1 MTGKVRSMT
10 TLIITL
16 PLALTDS
23 STEFDYVLT
32 PDGLTLAGHGRAN
45 AALLPAAS
53 QSGDEVVAVV
63 PARALS
69 WHHLALPKGTVRKY
83 AGHPQRLRAI
93 LSGLLEEHLL
103 DEPDQLHFALAPN
116 TRTDGLT
123 WAAVCDRAWLHTAL
137 QTLEAAQRPVSR
149 IVPEFEP
156 DLAQPPQPTLHA
168 IEGVTSAQWVAPH
181 AQGVSVLPLSANAL
195 TALAWPLD
203 APVMAEHRLAAL
215 AEQLIKRPVSL
226 QTPAQRWL
234 QAAQSP
240 WNLAQLELSSTGST
254 RTLKRLSQNWRSLLS
269 APQWRAARWSL
280 GLLLAVHLVGLNAWA
295 WKEQA
300 VLNDKRIAIRA
311 ALTDTFPN
319 VKVVLDAPIQMER
332 AVTAL
337 QQASG
342 TASGRD
348 LETLLGHASALLP
361 NNQVLTMIDFA
372 NGEARLK
379 GVKLSAE
386 EAATLTNRLQAQGYA
401 ARLDMDT
408 LVIRQEI
415 AR

>member
-1 MTGKVRSMT
+1 MTS
-10 TLIITL
+10 LIVAL
-16 PLALTDS
+16 PLTPLNSA
-23 STEFDYVLT
+23 TEFDYALT
-32 PDGLTLAGHGRAN
+32 PDGLALAGHGRAS
-45 AALLPAAS
+45 AALLPRAS
-53 QSGDEVVAVV
+53 RSGDEVVAVV

-69 WHHLALPKGTVRKY
+69 WHQLDLPKGTVRKY
-83 AGHPQRLRAI
+83 AGNPQRLRAI
-93 LSGLLEEHLL
+93 LSGLLEECLL
-103 DEPDQLHFALAPN
+103 DEPEHVHFALAPN
-116 TRTDGLT
+116 APSDGLT
-123 WAAVCDRAWLHTAL
+123 WVAVCDRAWLHAAL
-137 QTLEAAQRPVSR
+137 QTLEAAQCPVSR

-168 IEGVTSAQWVAPH
+168 IEGGHSAQWVAPH
-181 AQGVSVLPLSANAL
+181 AQGVSVLPLSASAL

-203 APVMAEHRLAAL
+203 APVVAEPGLAAL
-215 AEQLIKRPVSL
+215 AEQLMKRPVRL
-226 QTPAQRWL
+226 QPPAQRWL

-254 RTLKRLSQNWRSLLS
+254 RTFKRLGQSWRSILHT
-269 APQWRAARWSL
+269 PRWRAARWSL
-280 GLLLAVHLVGLNAWA
+280 GLLLTVHLVGLNAWA
-295 WKEQA
+295 WRAQT
-300 VLNDKRIAIRA
+300 VLNDKRAAILA

-319 VKVVLDAPIQMER
+319 VKVVLDAPIQMAR

-361 NNQVLTMIDFA
+361 SNQTITTIDFA
-372 NGEARLK
+372 NAEVRLK

-386 EAATLTNRLQAQGYA
+386 ESAKLNNRLQAQGYA

-408 LVIRQEI
+408 MVIRQEV
-415 AR
+415 AP